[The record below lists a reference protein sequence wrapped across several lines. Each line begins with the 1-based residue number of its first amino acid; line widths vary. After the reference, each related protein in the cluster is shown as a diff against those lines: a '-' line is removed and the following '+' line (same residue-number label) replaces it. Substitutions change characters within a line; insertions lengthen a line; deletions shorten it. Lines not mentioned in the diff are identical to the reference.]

1 MAPEYGATCGFFPVD
16 EESLKYMRLTGR
28 KEEHVE
34 LVKAYLEQNN
44 MFFTV
49 DKEDPEYTDVIDL
62 DLSTVEASLSGP
74 KRPQDLIFLSDM
86 KKEFE
91 KSVTAPAGNQGHG
104 LDKSEFDK
112 KQISILLTVQLQQW
126 KQVILLLQQS
136 HHVQIHLTLM

>member
-1 MAPEYGATCGFFPVD
+1 
-16 EESLKYMRLTGR
+16 
-28 KEEHVE
+28 
-34 LVKAYLEQNN
+34 

-91 KSVTAPAGNQGHG
+91 N
-104 LDKSEFDK
+104 
-112 KQISILLTVQLQQW
+112 
-126 KQVILLLQQS
+126 LLQ
-136 HHVQIHLTLM
+136 HLLVTKDMD

>member
-74 KRPQDLIFLSDM
+74 KRPQDLIS
-86 KKEFE
+86 
-91 KSVTAPAGNQGHG
+91 
-104 LDKSEFDK
+104 
-112 KQISILLTVQLQQW
+112 
-126 KQVILLLQQS
+126 
-136 HHVQIHLTLM
+136 